1 MDLNLKHPP
10 DPEHAKDLADVCV
23 EAAGRISGISLDY
36 SVTSLNLVEEQLDSF
51 AGQGLDADQIA
62 STLFCFGCYV
72 GEVLV
77 RNLGGRWLRTDAS
90 KMNGLTPWPMVVQMG
105 SGDCWNPIGKV
116 FKRFEEGRGEDL
128 GYFFRVAAGKR

>member
-1 MDLNLKHPP
+1 MELNLKHPP
-10 DPEHAKDLADVCV
+10 DPEHAKDLAEVCV
-23 EAAGRISGISLDY
+23 EAAGRISGLFLDY
-36 SVTSLNLVEEQLDSF
+36 STASLSLVERQIDSF
-51 AGQGLDADQIA
+51 AEQGLHADQIA

-77 RNLGGRWLRTDAS
+77 RNLGGKWLLTDAS
-90 KMNGLTPWPMVVQMG
+90 KMRDLTPWPMVVQMD

-128 GYFFRVAAGKR
+128 GYFYKIAAGTR